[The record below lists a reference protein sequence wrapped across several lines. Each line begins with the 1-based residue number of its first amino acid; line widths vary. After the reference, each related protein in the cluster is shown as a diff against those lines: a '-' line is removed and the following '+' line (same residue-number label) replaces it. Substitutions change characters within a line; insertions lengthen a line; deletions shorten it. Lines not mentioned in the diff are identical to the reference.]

1 MARPS
6 WGYCLGRERNAKRKT
21 QNAKHHS
28 PLKTQMLS
36 IIIPTYNAQ
45 STLEELCR
53 RINQSLLGI
62 DYELILVND
71 ASTDVTGE
79 MIYSLQGQYPQIRC
93 ISNPNN
99 FGQHP
104 TIFKGLNGVRGKYIV
119 VMDCDL
125 QDKPEDIPT
134 LYKNILETEVEA
146 VLAKRNRKEDQV
158 FKKYGSVVFYA
169 LMGIL
174 FPKIPLNPAI
184 GNFGIY
190 HKDLIQRIV
199 ADPNKHFFPIS
210 VQKHVKSSK
219 SISVD
224 QGFAAKSNYSALE
237 RIRLALSILKK
248 ERSLA

>member
-1 MARPS
+1 M
-6 WGYCLGRERNAKRKT
+6 GV
-21 QNAKHHS
+21 
-28 PLKTQMLS
+28 
-36 IIIPTYNAQ
+36 
-45 STLEELCR
+45 
-53 RINQSLLGI
+53 

-71 ASTDVTGE
+71 ASQDATE
-79 MIYSLQGQYPQIRC
+79 ELIYPLQDQYPQIKL
-93 ISNPNN
+93 ITNPQNL
-99 FGQHP
+99 GQHP
-104 TIFKGLNGVRGKYIV
+104 TIFKGLKAAKGEYVV

-134 LYKNILETEVEA
+134 LYKNILETKVEA

-184 GNFGIY
+184 GNYGIY
-190 HKDLIQRIV
+190 HKNLIQRIL

-210 VQKHVKSSK
+210 VQKYAKSSK